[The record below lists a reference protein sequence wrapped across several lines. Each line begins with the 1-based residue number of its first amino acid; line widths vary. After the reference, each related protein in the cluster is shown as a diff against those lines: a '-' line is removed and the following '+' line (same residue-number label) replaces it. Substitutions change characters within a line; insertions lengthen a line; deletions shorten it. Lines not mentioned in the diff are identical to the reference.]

1 MVMKRRKYTVKTKS
15 RIFIISFVFI
25 TIIFT
30 LFYTLFNDMQN
41 INILIDEKKELMKE
55 KESLKEKQASLNADI
70 ERLSDDL
77 YVARYAREKYFY
89 SKDGEI
95 ILKMD
100 EYKRRSY
107 SSSFSVFF
115 SGKCPV
121 FTNESIC
128 SLVIVSSSNNVL
140 AIKSNS
146 FLFSLDSDF
155 IL

>member
-15 RIFIISFVFI
+15 RFFIISFIFI

-100 EYKRRSY
+100 E
-107 SSSFSVFF
+107 
-115 SGKCPV
+115 
-121 FTNESIC
+121 
-128 SLVIVSSSNNVL
+128 
-140 AIKSNS
+140 
-146 FLFSLDSDF
+146 
-155 IL
+155 